1 MVTPMNP
8 RSGLAALAAAAA
20 CTAVPACSS
29 SPPPNPRDVQ
39 ACKDIKADLA
49 AVDQDPLHY
58 DMDEAIAVSKPLQQA
73 IGAIGNA
80 IALRSF
86 SGYGPENEAIN
97 ATAALCSQDGVQGVS
112 SVRDPQWP
120 PSRKSDG

>member
-1 MVTPMNP
+1 MKN
-8 RSGLAALAAAAA
+8 
-20 CTAVPACSS
+20 
-29 SPPPNPRDVQ
+29 
-39 ACKDIKADLA
+39 DLA

-97 ATAALCSQDGVQGVS
+97 ATTQLCNQDGVQGVS
-112 SVRDPQWP
+112 
-120 PSRKSDG
+120 G